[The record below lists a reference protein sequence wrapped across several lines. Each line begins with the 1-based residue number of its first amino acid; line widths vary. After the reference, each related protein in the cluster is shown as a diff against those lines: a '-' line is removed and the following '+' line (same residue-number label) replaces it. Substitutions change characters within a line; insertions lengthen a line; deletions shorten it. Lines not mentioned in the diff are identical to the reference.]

1 MKNSSCNRKGVFAII
16 VAYNP
21 NLINILRLISILNHQ
36 VEKIIVVDNGSA
48 NCSELRAGCATAENI
63 EIIAFDK
70 NFGIAYAQNCGI
82 DFARNAKAEYLIFF
96 DQDSTIKEDF
106 VFLLKN
112 YFLKLSE
119 SSKVAVVAP
128 IFKDE
133 KKGFFYPLIR
143 LRKFGLRRRITPDG
157 SENFPIQVSFVISS
171 GTFTSMAVV
180 NEVGNMHSDFFI
192 DYVDIEWCLRAAHA
206 GYSLFAVPAVS
217 MMHSIGDRSIL
228 FIRWRLAIHSEWR
241 RYYRIRNSF
250 FLYHFSHVPKILA
263 LREIFVNII
272 HQFILIATQKNK
284 KKQIKY
290 LMSGILDGIRFK

>member
-1 MKNSSCNRKGVFAII
+1 MNNLSCNKKGVFAII

-21 NLINILRLISILNHQ
+21 NLINIFRLISILNHQ

-48 NCSELRAGCATAENI
+48 NCSELRAECVTIENV
-63 EIIAFDK
+63 EIIALDK

-82 DFARNAKAEYLIFF
+82 DFARNAKADYLVFF
-96 DQDSTIKEDF
+96 DQDSTIKENF
-106 VFLLKN
+106 VFLLKS

-133 KKGFFYPLIR
+133 KKGFFYPLIC
-143 LRKFGLRRRITPDG
+143 LSKFGLRRRITPDG
-157 SENFPIQVSFVISS
+157 SENLPIQVSFVISS

-180 NEVGNMHSDFFI
+180 NDVGSMHSGFFI

-206 GYSLFAVPAVS
+206 GYSLFAVPAAR
-217 MMHSIGDRSIL
+217 MMHSIGDRSVL

-250 FLYHFSHVPKILA
+250 FLFHFSHVPKILA
-263 LREIFVNII
+263 LREVFVNIT

-284 KKQIKY
+284 RKQLKY
-290 LMSGILDGIRFK
+290 LMHGILDGIRFK